1 MRQVSFG
8 TAFALQTILSLAGTF
23 AASRFSLISYSSAPV
38 QAAAFVATSLL
49 QTVLQ
54 KNYRLNKGY
63 YFASFV
69 GMTGMGFLLN
79 TSWKVNLLMSTLFV
93 TLQSIFSHF
102 QKPNN
107 KVPPQTG
114 KPLTKK
120 QPESATEP
128 LTCQLTSTTDLS
140 TDCKN
145 HYILLELSANDQ
157 KDKDLLTPAP
167 AEFIFC
173 IDISASMS
181 GPRIT
186 KVKNVLNSLL
196 TKMKEEVTIHQ
207 DSPLYISL
215 VTFDNKAK
223 TIQKRIQVTQAN
235 IAKLQSVV
243 NRINTFGG
251 GTSIMA
257 ALEETTRVLEN
268 LSVLNAIATLF
279 VTPLAQS
286 QAQGVDTCARSLI
299 FLTDGED
306 RFMNET
312 RVRELQQKWVEKSVN
327 LFAIGI
333 SKGHTVETM
342 KMIICDQAKQLLP
355 NASYQWIPDD
365 EDEESTEGTTLEK
378 ACSAIFSQTLNQNI
392 QSISVRQTSH
402 PILQLLN
409 SNQNKDGASTLG
421 SLSKGQKI
429 QKIFYCDSSEFTKFS
444 LEISVQ
450 TQQGN
455 RTFQSTIDLSDT
467 YSAQIHLI
475 GIKQRIVEMNTKLSK
490 IKDKPQKTDLAKP
503 VLQEAEALSSNDS
516 DLKNLIEDLKKTIA
530 GTDNNDQ
537 DTGVRHQRI
546 QRGRFDQ

>member
-1 MRQVSFG
+1 MRQVGFG

-102 QKPNN
+102 QKPGN

-114 KPLTKK
+114 K
-120 QPESATEP
+120 QPKPATEP
-128 LTCQLTSTTDLS
+128 LTCQLTSTTGLA
-140 TDCKN
+140 TGRKN
-145 HYILLELSANDQ
+145 HYILLELSANAQ
-157 KDKDLLTPAP
+157 QDKDLLTPAP

-173 IDISASMS
+173 IDISGSMG
-181 GPRIT
+181 GPRLS
-186 KVKNVLNSLL
+186 KVKDVLISLL
-196 TKMKEEVTIHQ
+196 FKMELELKTHQ
-207 DSPLYISL
+207 GRLLYISL
-215 VTFDNKAK
+215 VTFDNEAK
-223 TIQKRIQVTQAN
+223 TIQKRIQATEAN
-235 IAKLQSVV
+235 IFHLKYVIS
-243 NRINTFGG
+243 RINTGG

-257 ALEETTRVLEN
+257 ALEETTRILEN
-268 LSVLNAIATLF
+268 LSVFNLLATPF
-279 VTPLAQS
+279 VTPLAHD
-286 QAQGVDTCARSLI
+286 VDTCARSLI

-306 RFMNET
+306 NLSEP
-312 RVRELQQKWVEKSVN
+312 RVRELQQKWAEKSVN

-333 SKGHTVETM
+333 SKGHKAEIM
-342 KMIICDQAKQLLP
+342 KMIVCDQAKQLLP

-365 EDEESTEGTTLEK
+365 GEASTEGTTLEA

-392 QSISVRQTSH
+392 QSISVRQTSC

-409 SNQNKDGASTLG
+409 SNQTKDGTSTLG

-429 QKIFYCDSSEFTKFS
+429 QKIVYCDSSELKKFS

-450 TQQGN
+450 TQKGN
-455 RTFQSTIDLSDT
+455 HTFQSTIDLSDT

-475 GIKQRIVEMNTKLSK
+475 GIKQRIVEISRKLST
-490 IKDKPQKTDLAKP
+490 IKDKSQKTDLAKP

-516 DLKNLIEDLKKTIA
+516 ELKNLIEDLKKTIA
-530 GTDNNDQ
+530 GTDDNDQ
-537 DTGVRHQRI
+537 DASVRHQRFT
-546 QRGRFDQ
+546 RGRVDPNS